1 MNQRLIVNQRL
12 RIKKV
17 LVLSPHTDDAEI
29 GAGGTIARFIE
40 EGKDIYFAVFSMCET
55 TVPKGLPR
63 DTLKK
68 ECLSSLKVFGIVQER
83 IHLMNYTVRTFPEHR
98 QQILDDLIKIKNHIA
113 PELVLVPSSHDM
125 HQDHGVI
132 YWEALRAFKK
142 ESSIWGYE
150 HPWNN
155 LTFTTDVFVKLN
167 ANHVKTKI
175 KALKEYKSQSNRG
188 YMKEKN
194 LRALVTTHGAQL
206 DLPFAETFELI
217 RLIY

>member
-1 MNQRLIVNQRL
+1 MVQWVNKSQRL

-29 GAGGTIARFIE
+29 GAGGTIARFVE

-55 TVPKGLPR
+55 TVPKELPR
-63 DTLKK
+63 DTLRK
-68 ECLSSLKVFGIVQER
+68 ECLSSLNIYGISPEK
-83 IHLMNYTVRTFPEHR
+83 IYMMNYTVRKFPEHR
-98 QQILDDLIKIKNHIA
+98 QEILDDLIKIKNHAA

-142 ESSIWGYE
+142 DSSIWGYE
-150 HPWNN
+150 HSWNN
-155 LTFTTDVFVKLN
+155 LTFTTDVFVRLN
-167 ANHVKTKI
+167 AKHLKMKI
-175 KALKEYKSQSNRG
+175 KALQEYKSQSHRG
-188 YMKEKN
+188 YMKAKN
-194 LRALVTTHGAQL
+194 VRALATTRGAQL
-206 DLPFAETFELI
+206 DLPFAEAFELV

>member
-1 MNQRLIVNQRL
+1 MGQWINMSQRL

-29 GAGGTIARFIE
+29 GAGGTIARFVE

-55 TVPKGLPR
+55 TIPKELPR

-68 ECLSSLKVFGIVQER
+68 ECLNALNILGISTDRV
-83 IHLMNYTVRTFPEHR
+83 HLMNYQVRTFPEHR
-98 QQILDDLIKIKNHIA
+98 QQILDDLIKIKNRVA
-113 PELVLVPSSHDM
+113 PELILLPSSHDM

-142 ESSIWGYE
+142 DSSIWGYE

-155 LTFTTDVFVKLN
+155 LTFTTDIFVSLN
-167 ANHVKTKI
+167 AEHVETKI
-175 KALKEYKSQSNRG
+175 KALKEYKSQIDRG
-188 YMKEKN
+188 YMEERN
-194 LRALVTTHGAQL
+194 LRSLITTRGAQL
-206 DLPFAETFELI
+206 DLPYAEAFELI

>member
-1 MNQRLIVNQRL
+1 MSQRLQ
-12 RIKKV
+12 IKKI

-29 GAGGTIARFIE
+29 GAGGTIARFLE
-40 EGKDIYFAVFSMCET
+40 EGKEIYYAVFSMCESS
-55 TVPKGLPR
+55 VPKGLPR

-68 ECLSSLKVFGIVQER
+68 ECLSSLKVIGILPER
-83 IHLMNYTVRTFPEHR
+83 MHLMNYLVRTFPEHR
-98 QQILDDLIKIKNHIA
+98 QQILDNMIEIKNHTA
-113 PELVLVPSSHDM
+113 PDLVLVPSSHDM

-142 ESSIWGYE
+142 DSSIWGYE

-155 LTFTTDVFVKLN
+155 LTFTTDIFVRLKAKHLE
-167 ANHVKTKI
+167 TKI

-188 YMKEKN
+188 YMEEKN
-194 LRALVTTHGAQL
+194 LRSLIITHGSQL
-206 DLPFAETFELI
+206 DLPFAEAFELI